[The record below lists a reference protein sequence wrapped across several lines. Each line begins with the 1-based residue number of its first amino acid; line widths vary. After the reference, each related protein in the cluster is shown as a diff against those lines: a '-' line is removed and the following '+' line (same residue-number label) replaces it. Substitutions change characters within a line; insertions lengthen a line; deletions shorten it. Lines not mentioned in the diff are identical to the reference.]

1 MRTSFEPLVEVRGLT
16 KRYPSFMLEDV
27 SFSVEAA
34 SITGFIGRNGA
45 GKSTTL
51 KCLEGAVRPDKGE
64 VLYFG
69 KPFAGNE
76 DIVKQQVGFELG
88 SATFFR
94 TKRVSDIASVTRRFY
109 KAWDGQAFDEYC
121 DRFAIDQHKRIK
133 ELSQG
138 MCVKFTLALALSHHS
153 RLLILDEPTSGLD
166 PASRDEVCDIFLTLA
181 REEGVG
187 ILFSTHITSDLDK
200 CADHIIY
207 IENGRIKGAGEREA
221 FKAAYRVVSLEE
233 ARAMHARILG
243 IRRSV
248 SGDTALVPSAASIG
262 EAATLDDIMT
272 HTQKEVQ

>member
-1 MRTSFEPLVEVRGLT
+1 MQRSLEPLVEVRGLT
-16 KRYPSFMLEDV
+16 KRYPSFVLEDV

-51 KCLEGAVRPDKGE
+51 KCLEGAVRPDEGE
-64 VLYFG
+64 ILYFDE
-69 KPFAGNE
+69 PFIGNE

-88 SATFFR
+88 GATFFC
-94 TKRVSDIASVTRRFY
+94 TKRVADVASVTRRFY
-109 KAWDGQAFDEYC
+109 RAWDDQVFDEYC

-221 FKAAYRVVSLEE
+221 FKAAYRVASLEE

-248 SGDTALVPSAASIG
+248 SGDTALVPSEAGIG

-272 HTQKEVQ
+272 HTRKEAQ